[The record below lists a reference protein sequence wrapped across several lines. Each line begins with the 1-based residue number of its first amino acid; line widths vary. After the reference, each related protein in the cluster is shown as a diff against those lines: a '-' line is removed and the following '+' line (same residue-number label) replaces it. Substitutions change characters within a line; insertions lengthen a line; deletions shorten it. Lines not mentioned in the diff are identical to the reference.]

1 MQQPYR
7 EQRNSFIHW
16 LVLFTGL
23 GLSFLAFRVAVELEN
38 RTIQVEH
45 ESATQLAI
53 DALSKELEINQSRLS
68 GIQRFFMVSPE
79 VSREDFFRF
88 TESLIRDNASIHA
101 MEWVPQVMASERE
114 TYRLNAL
121 ADGLTDFEFRS
132 QNAEGKLI
140 PTQDHWVYYPVFY
153 VEPLARNMAV
163 LGFDLATSPE
173 RMASLQMARLSRQTQ
188 ATSSITLIQA
198 SARQK
203 GFLIIQ
209 PIFVPLEKNQTLSQ
223 ERFNGYVLGV
233 FRVGD
238 LFKSA
243 IQPLKALL
251 DPLMIK
257 IIDIT
262 DLADTELLYSMKSSA
277 QLEPLPGWRWRY
289 ARDIQIA
296 NRTWRITS
304 IATTQFAQLHSKQT
318 EWLVLAVGI
327 TFTLLISFY
336 LRNLI
341 NREVVIKKL
350 VNQRSRQLVE
360 SEKMNRTIVEN
371 AVDAV
376 ITINPLGIVSLF
388 SPAAEKMFG
397 YSAEEVI
404 GQNIKILMPEP
415 YHSEHDGYLDH
426 YQQTHEKRIIGIGRE
441 VVGKRKSGLTFPM
454 NLSVGQAQVNGG
466 TLFIGTVKDLTDM
479 KQQENELKEFNDR
492 LELAARAGSIGVWD
506 FDVIQNTLN
515 WDKRMFDLYGLTK
528 DQFPDA
534 YEAWQGALHPDDL
547 LRTKAELNDA
557 IQNGKS
563 FETEFRILW
572 PNHEERHI
580 KASALVVLDDQKR
593 AQRMIG
599 VNLDIT
605 EQKRSEQAML
615 RAKLAA
621 EDANRQKS
629 AFLNVMSH
637 ELRTPLTVILG
648 YLPMLKNLEQMPSAE
663 IIAQIANDMDISGN
677 HLLEMINDL
686 LDISKIEAGQM
697 DLQLETIHSLPLIQE
712 MIRKFENLAERK
724 SIELMTDAQDFEFQV
739 DARRLRQILI
749 NLLGNALK
757 FTRQGSIKISA
768 VQQDKR
774 VTFSVADTGIG
785 IPQKELPF
793 IFDTFHQVDDSS
805 TRNVGGSGLGLAITK
820 RLVELHGGNIQVE
833 SIYGSGTTFSFTL
846 KQE

>member
-415 YHSEHDGYLDH
+415 
-426 YQQTHEKRIIGIGRE
+426 
-441 VVGKRKSGLTFPM
+441 
-454 NLSVGQAQVNGG
+454 
-466 TLFIGTVKDLTDM
+466 
-479 KQQENELKEFNDR
+479 
-492 LELAARAGSIGVWD
+492 
-506 FDVIQNTLN
+506 
-515 WDKRMFDLYGLTK
+515 
-528 DQFPDA
+528 
-534 YEAWQGALHPDDL
+534 
-547 LRTKAELNDA
+547 
-557 IQNGKS
+557 
-563 FETEFRILW
+563 
-572 PNHEERHI
+572 
-580 KASALVVLDDQKR
+580 
-593 AQRMIG
+593 
-599 VNLDIT
+599 
-605 EQKRSEQAML
+605 
-615 RAKLAA
+615 
-621 EDANRQKS
+621 
-629 AFLNVMSH
+629 
-637 ELRTPLTVILG
+637 
-648 YLPMLKNLEQMPSAE
+648 
-663 IIAQIANDMDISGN
+663 
-677 HLLEMINDL
+677 
-686 LDISKIEAGQM
+686 
-697 DLQLETIHSLPLIQE
+697 
-712 MIRKFENLAERK
+712 
-724 SIELMTDAQDFEFQV
+724 
-739 DARRLRQILI
+739 
-749 NLLGNALK
+749 
-757 FTRQGSIKISA
+757 
-768 VQQDKR
+768 
-774 VTFSVADTGIG
+774 
-785 IPQKELPF
+785 
-793 IFDTFHQVDDSS
+793 
-805 TRNVGGSGLGLAITK
+805 
-820 RLVELHGGNIQVE
+820 
-833 SIYGSGTTFSFTL
+833 
-846 KQE
+846 